1 MSYDPTKLTIE
12 FLDKPSVQ
20 PRGTLV
26 RFRATLE
33 ASSPELEKSQDFEMV
48 LGVTDVQ
55 EVLSVCFA
63 NAEVWA
69 ESLEESEALEEV
81 DVPVGVSIAATQEA
95 LAAEVS
101 AAEERAAERRASL
114 GE

>member
-1 MSYDPTKLTIE
+1 MTYDPTKLTIE
-12 FLDKPSVQ
+12 FLAKPSVQ
-20 PRGTLV
+20 PEGTLV
-26 RFRATLE
+26 RFRAALE
-33 ASSPELEKSQDFEMV
+33 GSSPELEKRQEFELM
-48 LGVTDVQ
+48 LGATDVP
-55 EVLSVCFA
+55 EVLAVCFA

-69 ESLEESEALEEV
+69 KSFEELETPKEV

-101 AAEERAAERRASL
+101 AAEERAAERRAAL